1 MVTPFATRAIA
12 AFLTTASLF
21 AADAAQAA
29 CNRRVDSQKAVLFV
43 DTNFGFSEM
52 KAAEEA
58 ACARGESF
66 VRVPAP
72 VAGEEA
78 AYKNL
83 LRLDG
88 VEYEMEKLYTAQ
100 ETQKCETPE
109 ANVERCTTI
118 ANRMAAL
125 EKMYHEVSATIEAHV
140 AVVRAANGNN
150 DFIYGATEKALNK
163 MAAEGVKVTSVIG
176 SGHSGGSSFGGRYGG
191 IGFSAMQ
198 KLIKNA
204 YKSSPELLASFGS
217 IFLWG
222 CNTNNPHMPEQWM
235 TQFPSLYMVA
245 GFQGSAPSNVNPAS
259 RQILADLI
267 RSEDELSA
275 IATSAR
281 SDADIKR
288 AFDRISGI
296 AGSVAAIYLRDTR
309 AGRGWFYERLIEDT
323 ISGGQRWVT
332 RVLPLVSAQQCEPLR
347 AEISRDQAYVDGI
360 FAGDTAISTE
370 TGSGTLRTIYTR
382 SRRNDACRAKLGF
395 GHSAN
400 QIGLALFWHG
410 VKKNAMRLLAPQA
423 ESVTNS
429 VNAIL
434 ASPSVVEN
442 AVAAANAESQNTVN
456 ARVQKLNA
464 ERTEVQS
471 KLDQAKSELSRV
483 SAAESLLPWS
493 KKRNRELKRYLR
505 REKKFTRKL
514 NRGRDVQNTLTTI
527 KNEIARYRMAKQIA
541 DNGRMETTKIESEI
555 STQQSR
561 LSTIDSQI
569 QSASQS
575 VAKVTSSAV
584 MTELSQIARTLAP
597 KSVSEVA
604 PLSYA
609 EILSMHRDRTAAIAR
624 LEKAVSA
631 SRHMMSAM
639 APTLSALKSWNKNF
653 QTTVIDLNDNCMD
666 FMAWHE
672 YVASAGAS
680 AQPRI
685 ACQ

>member
-12 AFLTTASLF
+12 AFLMTASLF
-21 AADAAQAA
+21 AADQAQAD

-43 DTNFGFSEM
+43 DTNFGYAEI
-52 KAAEEA
+52 KAAADA

-78 AYKNL
+78 AFKNV

-100 ETQKCETPE
+100 ETQNCGSSE

-118 ANRMAAL
+118 ANRMATL
-125 EKMYHEVSATIEAHV
+125 EKMYSEISSAVEAHI

-150 DFIYGATEKALNK
+150 DFIYSATEKALNE
-163 MAAEGVKVTSVIG
+163 MAAQGVKVTSVIG

-191 IGFSAMQ
+191 ITFRALQ

-204 YKSSPELLASFGS
+204 YQSRPQLLDSFGS
-217 IFLWG
+217 VFLWG

-235 TQFPSLYMVA
+235 TAFPSIYMVA

-259 RQILADLI
+259 RQILADLL
-267 RSEDELSA
+267 RSEDDLAS

-281 SDADIKR
+281 SDAEIKR
-288 AFDRISGI
+288 AFDQTSGI

-309 AGRGWFYERLIEDT
+309 AGRGWFYERLLEDT
-323 ISGGQRWVT
+323 ITGGQRWVT

-347 AEISRDQAYVDGI
+347 AEISRDQAYIDGI

-423 ESVTNS
+423 DAAANS
-429 VNAIL
+429 VNGIL
-434 ASPSVVEN
+434 ASPNVVEN
-442 AVAAANAESQNTVN
+442 AVAAANAESQNSVN
-456 ARVQKLNA
+456 ARVQQLNNERVAVQAKL
-464 ERTEVQS
+464 E
-471 KLDQAKSELSRV
+471 QAKSQLSGV
-483 SAAESLLPWS
+483 AAAEALLPWS
-493 KKRNRELKRYLR
+493 KKRTRELKRYLR
-505 REKKFTRKL
+505 REKKFARKL
-514 NRGRDVQNTLTTI
+514 SRGRDVQNTLTTI

-541 DNGRMETTKIESEI
+541 ENGRTETTKIESEI

-561 LSTIDSQI
+561 LSAIDSQI

-575 VAKVTSSAV
+575 VVKMTSSQV
-584 MTELSQIARTLAP
+584 LTELNQIARTLSP
-597 KSVSEVA
+597 KSVSEIA
-604 PLSYA
+604 PLGYA
-609 EILSMHRDRTAAIAR
+609 EVLAMHRERTAAIAR
-624 LEKAVSA
+624 LERAVSA
-631 SRHMMSAM
+631 SRQMMNAM
-639 APTLSALKSWNKNF
+639 SPTLSALKSWNQNF
-653 QTTVIDLNDNCMD
+653 QTSVIDLNDNCLD

-672 YVASAGAS
+672 YVAAAGAS